1 MGKVIGVIAVKGG
14 VGKTSVS
21 SSLAADLANNHG
33 KKVLLIDA
41 NYSAPNVGLY
51 MDIVKPEKTIHDI
64 LSDNSPIKSA
74 IHTSYGV
81 DVIPGS
87 FIAQRHFNPLKL
99 KDKIQGMKEKY
110 DFIIL
115 DSAPGMNEEVLSTVL
130 ASDNLFIVTTPDF
143 PTLSCSFKAAKLAKN
158 RGKEVDGIII
168 NKIRDP
174 NYEIN
179 LEDIENFVEAPVVA
193 KIPDEKA
200 HVRAL
205 FTRVPMSLYEPKSK
219 FAKEIDKIATA
230 LTGKNEKVSFWKTI
244 LPYSFKREEVNRQM
258 LKESFY
264 SSVFEE

>member
-41 NYSAPNVGLY
+41 NYSAPNIGLH

-64 LSDNSPIKSA
+64 LSDNSPLKSA
-74 IHTSYGV
+74 VHTSYGV

-87 FIAQRHFNPLKL
+87 FIAQKHFNPLKL
-99 KDKIQGMKEKY
+99 KDKIQGAKEKY
-110 DFIIL
+110 DFIII
-115 DSAPGMNEEVLSTVL
+115 DSAPGLNDEVLSTVL

-143 PTLSCSFKAAKLAKN
+143 PTLSCSFKAAKLARHK
-158 RGKEVDGIII
+158 GKEVDGIII

-174 NYEIN
+174 NYEIR
-179 LEDIENFVEAPVVA
+179 LEDIENFIDAPVVA
-193 KIPDEKA
+193 RIPDEKE

-205 FTRVPMSLYEPKSK
+205 FTRVPMSLYNSRSK
-219 FAKEIDKIATA
+219 FAKEISKLATA
-230 LTGKNEKVSFWKTI
+230 IAGKTEKVSLWKTI
-244 LPYSFKREEVNRQM
+244 LPYSFKKDEVNRQM

-264 SSVFEE
+264 SSMFE